1 MRIRVI
7 DLANNYY
14 KDNKAEDQSEQ
25 DTDNNKP
32 ALGEYC
38 CLGYFDAL
46 GVKLITCNSKNELNI
61 RKKINQV
68 VMESLDGKCNRKHIV
83 CITDND
89 REDELFWQSAQQKP
103 FLFVSLIRLK
113 YKQENQDNLQTIVT
127 DLSNKTNV
135 MAYYTYDHS
144 DVVVFQ
150 HGQHYLEDL
159 KSVLSLY
166 HNLSVFKMYSVFAVQ
181 ETALQDCQ
189 TITNEIVN
197 CRLNASVKDMNKAK
211 EYISK
216 LQSFLFPNDSSSTD
230 KIKCFDTLGN
240 SDLLIE
246 ISQVPIK
253 KLLHCYQMNN
263 LLTHTNSDYNHAFF
277 NIESQIFSIKS
288 WDFDNFTCTGNV

>member
-14 KDNKAEDQSEQ
+14 KDNEAENQSEQ
-25 DTDNNKP
+25 ISNDYRP
-32 ALGEYC
+32 ELGEYC

-46 GVKLITCNSKNELNI
+46 GVKLITCSNNKNLNI

-89 REDELFWQSAQQKP
+89 NGDKMFWQYAQKMP

-113 YKQENQDNLQTIVT
+113 YSNTKQDNLQDIVT
-127 DLSNKTNV
+127 NLNNKEGV

-144 DVVVFQ
+144 DIVVFQ
-150 HGQHYLEDL
+150 YGQQYLKDL
-159 KSVLSLY
+159 QSVLSLY
-166 HNLSVFKMYSVFAVQ
+166 REINVFKMYSVFAVK
-181 ETALQDCQ
+181 ETALEDCQ
-189 TITNEIVN
+189 TIINENVN
-197 CRLNASVKDMNKAK
+197 CRLIATVKDMKNAK
-211 EYISK
+211 IYISK
-216 LQSFLFPNDSSSTD
+216 LQDSLFPDDSLSTD

-246 ISQVPIK
+246 ISQVPIQR
-253 KLLHCYQMNN
+253 LLRCYQMNQ
-263 LLTHTNSDYNHAFF
+263 LLTHTNSDYNNAFF
-277 NIESQIFSIKS
+277 NIESQIFSIES
-288 WDFDNFTCTGNV
+288 WTFDSSTYNDDL